1 MFLPKR
7 YKIVKG
13 IGKSVY
19 PLVAFDSAL
28 QNAGIGDYNLV
39 KVSSILPAACQYTE
53 DIDLAKGSI
62 LYAAYATTT
71 VLVGQSASVGV
82 AIAKA
87 QSSEENGVIFEHT
100 ALDDTTNILKKM
112 CISAMD
118 NRDRKIDYINVCT
131 QTIYGEEN
139 LYVSAIAAVV
149 MW

>member
-1 MFLPKR
+1 MFLPSK

-13 IGKSVY
+13 IGKSIY

-39 KVSSILPAACQYTE
+39 KVSSILPATCQYTE
-53 DIDLAKGSI
+53 DIDMPKGSI

-71 VLVGQSASVGV
+71 VLFGQSSSVGV

-87 QSSEENGVIFEHT
+87 RSSEENGVIFEHT
-100 ALDDTTNILKKM
+100 AIDDPTNILKKM
-112 CISAMD
+112 CTSAMA
-118 NRDRKIDYINVCT
+118 NRTREIDSINVCT